1 MKFSQIKDLTETE
14 LTAKSRELR
23 QDLFNLRLQKT
34 TGQLEK
40 TSKLRSLRR
49 EVARIETRVSQIRK
63 QADAK

>member
-1 MKFSQIKDLTETE
+1 MKFSQLKDLTEAE

-49 EVARIETRVSQIRK
+49 EIARIETRVSQIRK
-63 QADAK
+63 QADVK

>member
-40 TSKLRSLRR
+40 TSKLLSLRR
-49 EVARIETRVSQIRK
+49 EIARIETRVSQIRK

>member
-14 LTAKSRELR
+14 LNAKSRELR

-49 EVARIETRVSQIRK
+49 EIARIETRVSQIRN
-63 QADAK
+63 QAAAK

>member
-1 MKFSQIKDLTETE
+1 MKFSEIKDLTETE
-14 LTAKSRELR
+14 LNAKSRELR

-49 EVARIETRVSQIRK
+49 EIARIETRVSQIRN
-63 QADAK
+63 QAAAK

>member
-49 EVARIETRVSQIRK
+49 EIARIETRVSQIGK

>member
-49 EVARIETRVSQIRK
+49 EIARIETRVSQIRK

>member
-23 QDLFNLRLQKT
+23 HDLFNLRLQKT

-49 EVARIETRVSQIRK
+49 EIARIETRVSQIRK

>member
-1 MKFSQIKDLTETE
+1 MKFPQIKDLTETE

-49 EVARIETRVSQIRK
+49 EIARIETRVSQIRK

>member
-14 LTAKSRELR
+14 LNAKSRELR

-49 EVARIETRVSQIRK
+49 EIARVETRVSQIRK